1 MKEKFN
7 YILLI
12 FLIFIS
18 KIYLAQAPKKFDY
31 QTILRNNKGENLIN
45 KTTNTKITILQFD
58 ASSKK
63 RKEIYTENHV
73 KKTNKFGL
81 LKLEI
86 GTGKVDKGNFSN
98 IDWLK
103 DTCFIKTEIDI
114 TGNGVYTLTSTKELI
129 SNPIASY
136 ANNGIPLI
144 ISTEIDN
151 LKQLQGKH
159 LQNCNGKLSWGCDSD
174 NAKFIIDCKNVQFSD
189 LENLTNP
196 KYKYDEYYGEYE
208 YYDPAYAKI
217 PIVLIESG
225 TLLSQRYEPINAR
238 GLEVYIPQQEFTING
253 EKQITIELKGPINGS
268 GELRIPILLGEQNC
282 ELKLIIE

>member
-1 MKEKFN
+1 MKETFN

-12 FLIFIS
+12 FLVLFS
-18 KIYLAQAPKKFDY
+18 KYLLAQAPKKFDY
-31 QTILRNNKGENLIN
+31 QTILTNNKGENLID

-63 RKEIYTENHV
+63 RQEIYTENHV

-86 GTGKVDKGNFSN
+86 GTGKVVNGNFSN

-114 TGNGVYTLTSTKELI
+114 TGNGVSSFTSTKKLI
-129 SNPIASY
+129 VNPIASF

-144 ISTEIDN
+144 INTEIDN

-159 LQNCNGKLSWGCDSD
+159 LQNCNGKLSWGGDTE
-174 NAKFIIDCKNVQFSD
+174 NANFMIDCKNSIFRD
-189 LENLTNP
+189 LENLTTP
-196 KYKYDEYYGEYE
+196 KYNEYGWEYYAT
-208 YYDPAYAKI
+208 AYAEI

-225 TLLSQRYEPINAR
+225 TLLSQQYKPINAR
-238 GLEVYIPQQEFTING
+238 GLEVYIPQQEFTKNG

>member
-1 MKEKFN
+1 MKEKFS

-18 KIYLAQAPKKFDY
+18 EIYLAQAPKKFGY
-31 QTILRNNKGENLIN
+31 QTILTNNKGENLIN

-58 ASSKK
+58 SLSKK
-63 RKEIYTENHV
+63 RQEIYTETHS

-144 ISTEIDN
+144 ITTEIDN

-189 LENLTNP
+189 LENLTYP
-196 KYKYDEYYGEYE
+196 EYE
-208 YYDPAYAKI
+208 YDDYGVHEIYYPAFAHI
-217 PIVLIESG
+217 PIVLIENG
-225 TLLSQRYEPINAR
+225 TLLSQRYNPINAR
-238 GLEVYIPQQEFTING
+238 GIEVYVPQQKFTING